1 MLKPYKEV
9 QRWYPALEPDHG
21 APAQVPGESD
31 AVDDEADPG
40 APRYP
45 HYIRDTEPEP
55 FEIPFADEPATRRS
69 EFIGGWADWVGT
81 HAPGPDDDYPDSE
94 GAVVPFSRDDEP
106 GDGRTRGRRRA
117 RSSANR
123 PSDDDAEESHG
134 PGEQRG
140 PARFGSTAEIDRDED
155 GFEAS
160 GRARARRGE
169 IRTVDRGGRRGR
181 PDSGPIPAAREFDLD
196 EEVEW
201 RAHGP
206 ASPPLRAYTRPGRT
220 RVAVVATIAVLLLGV
235 AGACALYL
243 LQGKDDRAGA
253 APGDVGGAAVAA
265 STTVGDGESPM
276 MRLTAAGGDSSRE
289 RVATAGGH
297 CPTERFDHVLRGA
310 EVGGTGSGP
319 DAIMRFQHAYYVER
333 SAARA
338 LEVVAPGAAV
348 SPESVIARGIASV
361 PQGTEYCVRVV
372 TMAPDRYSVE
382 VTERRPGAGP
392 ATYGR
397 QLVTTAVVGGRT
409 LITGITAG

>member
-9 QRWYPALEPDHG
+9 QRWYPALEPDSG
-21 APAQVPGESD
+21 TPVQVPGESD

-45 HYIRDTEPEP
+45 HYIRETEPEP

-69 EFIGGWADWVGT
+69 EFIGGWSDWVGT
-81 HAPGPDDDYPDSE
+81 HAPGPDDDYPGSD
-94 GAVVPFSRDDEP
+94 GAVVPFSRDEEP

-117 RSSANR
+117 RSSATRN
-123 PSDDDAEESHG
+123 PDDDAEESHG
-134 PGEQRG
+134 PGE
-140 PARFGSTAEIDRDED
+140 P
-155 GFEAS
+155 
-160 GRARARRGE
+160 
-169 IRTVDRGGRRGR
+169 
-181 PDSGPIPAAREFDLD
+181 REFRPELADLD
-196 EEVEW
+196 EDDGEVEW

-206 ASPPLRAYTRPGRT
+206 ASPPLRAYTRPGRL
-220 RVAVVATIAVLLLGV
+220 RVAVILTIAVLLLGA
-235 AGACALYL
+235 AGAGALYL
-243 LQGKDDRAGA
+243 LHGKGDRAGA
-253 APGDVGGAAVAA
+253 APGHAAGVPAA
-265 STTVGDGESPM
+265 ESAVVEDGESPM
-276 MRLTAAGGDSSRE
+276 MRLTSGGDSSRE
-289 RVATAGGH
+289 RVAADGGH

-310 EVGGTGSGP
+310 EAGSTDSGP
-319 DAIMRFQHAYYVER
+319 EAIMWFQHAYYVER

-348 SPESVIARGIASV
+348 SPEPVIARGIASV
-361 PQGTEYCVRVV
+361 PRGTEYCVRVV

-382 VTERRPGAGP
+382 VTERRPGAAP